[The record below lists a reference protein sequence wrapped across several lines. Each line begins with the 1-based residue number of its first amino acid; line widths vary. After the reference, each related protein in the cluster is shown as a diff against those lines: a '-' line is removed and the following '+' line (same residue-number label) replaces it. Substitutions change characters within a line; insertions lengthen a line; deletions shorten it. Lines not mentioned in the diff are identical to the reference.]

1 MKVKIA
7 THALEFCGYQ
17 LKLKA
22 FEDCG
27 GTVNFINIMN
37 DVLKYSITTLFIH
50 LVERN
55 PCALKT
61 WLYKS
66 TIWNTID
73 YLTSLK
79 LLIGELL
86 VGLQQKTG
94 FIALIINMKS
104 VELYFSAIRARGG
117 FNNNLNLTWSYS
129 IWSSIQNISNESWD
143 QRRRNR

>member
-61 WLYKS
+61 
-66 TIWNTID
+66 
-73 YLTSLK
+73 
-79 LLIGELL
+79 
-86 VGLQQKTG
+86 
-94 FIALIINMKS
+94 
-104 VELYFSAIRARGG
+104 
-117 FNNNLNLTWSYS
+117 
-129 IWSSIQNISNESWD
+129 
-143 QRRRNR
+143 